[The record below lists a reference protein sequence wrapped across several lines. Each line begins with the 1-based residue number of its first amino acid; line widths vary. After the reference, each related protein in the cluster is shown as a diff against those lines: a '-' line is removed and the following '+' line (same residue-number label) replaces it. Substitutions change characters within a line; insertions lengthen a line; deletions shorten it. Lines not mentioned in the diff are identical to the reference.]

1 MLKVMKKKLLVVIA
15 MLVVASGIIFTGS
28 TSTKAEDNEVQ
39 YLGKYKLTAYCG
51 CKKCSGK
58 WGTRTA
64 SGKKAKQGR
73 TIAVDKRKIKLGSK
87 VQINGKTRAVIKIS
101 AETTKEE
108 AIAAGKEAI
117 ADKLTGN
124 IVKEIY
130 VPKKIINIV
139 QK

>member
-1 MLKVMKKKLLVVIA
+1 MKKKLLVVIA

-73 TIAVDKRKIKLGSK
+73 TIAVDRRKIKLGTK
-87 VQINGKTRAVIKIS
+87 VKINGKTYV
-101 AETTKEE
+101 AEDVGGGVK
-108 AIAAGKEAI
+108 GKHI
-117 ADKLTGN
+117 DVFFSSHKQTMKFGKKTG
-124 IVKEIY
+124 VKVY
-130 VPKKIINIV
+130 KVK
-139 QK
+139 

>member
-73 TIAVDKRKIKLGSK
+73 TIAVDRRKIKLGTK
-87 VQINGKTRAVIKIS
+87 VKINGKTYV
-101 AETTKEE
+101 AEDVGGGVK
-108 AIAAGKEAI
+108 GKHI
-117 ADKLTGN
+117 DVFFSSHKQTMKFGKKTG
-124 IVKEIY
+124 VKVY
-130 VPKKIINIV
+130 KVK
-139 QK
+139 

>member
-73 TIAVDKRKIKLGSK
+73 TIAVEKKDQIRIKSTDQWKNIRSRRCRRRCQRKTYRCIL
-87 VQINGKTRAVIKIS
+87 
-101 AETTKEE
+101 
-108 AIAAGKEAI
+108 
-117 ADKLTGN
+117 
-124 IVKEIY
+124 
-130 VPKKIINIV
+130 
-139 QK
+139 

>member
-73 TIAVDKRKIKLGSK
+73 TIAVDRRKIKLGTK
-87 VQINGKTRAVIKIS
+87 VKIKGKTYV
-101 AETTKEE
+101 AEDVGGGVK
-108 AIAAGKEAI
+108 GKHI
-117 ADKLTGN
+117 DVFFSSHKQTMKFGKKKG
-124 IVKEIY
+124 VKVY
-130 VPKKIINIV
+130 KVK
-139 QK
+139 

>member
-73 TIAVDKRKIKLGSK
+73 TIAVDRRKIKLGTK
-87 VQINGKTRAVIKIS
+87 VKIKGKTYV
-101 AETTKEE
+101 AEDVGGGVK
-108 AIAAGKEAI
+108 GKHI
-117 ADKLTGN
+117 DVFFSSHKQTMKFGKKTG
-124 IVKEIY
+124 VKVY
-130 VPKKIINIV
+130 KVK
-139 QK
+139 

>member
-28 TSTKAEDNEVQ
+28 TSTEAKSNKVQ

-73 TIAVDKRKIKLGSK
+73 TIAVDRRKIKLGTK
-87 VQINGKTRAVIKIS
+87 VKIKGKTYV
-101 AETTKEE
+101 AEDVGGGVK
-108 AIAAGKEAI
+108 GKHI
-117 ADKLTGN
+117 DVFFSSHKQTMKFGKKTG
-124 IVKEIY
+124 VKVY
-130 VPKKIINIV
+130 KVK
-139 QK
+139 